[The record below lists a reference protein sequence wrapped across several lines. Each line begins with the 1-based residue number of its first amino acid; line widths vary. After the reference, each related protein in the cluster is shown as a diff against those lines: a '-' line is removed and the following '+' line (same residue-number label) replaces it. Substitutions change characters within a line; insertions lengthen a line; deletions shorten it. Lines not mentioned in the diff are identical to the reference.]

1 MCMKRNSPVL
11 NYSEKKKLIKELMN
25 KKIDIQYKLNYIKK
39 TEKSELLAVVRK
51 MLNKDKK

>member
-1 MCMKRNSPVL
+1 MKDSNE
-11 NYSEKKKLIKELMN
+11 YSEKKKLIKELMN
-25 KKIDIQYKLNYIKK
+25 KKIDIQYKLNYIKN